1 MRGSTRP
8 TALSGASARPTN
20 TNTSTAP
27 PTSATAIAHMQRLVR
42 DILGRLRPPQLAEL
56 GLSSAILDLV
66 GFWNARRPDIAFE
79 TELPDD
85 ADALPEPAQETL
97 YRIVQES
104 LSNAVRHGAP
114 SRVGIAIVRNG
125 ETARVEVVNDGAQ
138 EAGVATRGFGL
149 TGMAERV
156 KAAGGTLSAGPMA
169 DGGWRVAAQLPLG
182 VAAREEA
189 A

>member
-1 MRGSTRP
+1 
-8 TALSGASARPTN
+8 
-20 TNTSTAP
+20 
-27 PTSATAIAHMQRLVR
+27 MQRLVR

-66 GFWNARRPDIAFE
+66 AFWSARRPDVAFE
-79 TELPDD
+79 TRIADE
-85 ADALPEPAQETL
+85 ADALPEPVQETL

-114 SRVGIAIVRNG
+114 TRVRITVERAGG
-125 ETARVEVVNDGAQ
+125 GARVEVVNDGA
-138 EAGVATRGFGL
+138 AGGAGGRGFGL

-156 KAAGGTLSAGPMA
+156 TAAGGTLSAGPER
-169 DGGWRVAAQLPLG
+169 DGAWRVAATLPAG
-182 VAAREEA
+182 AAARDEA